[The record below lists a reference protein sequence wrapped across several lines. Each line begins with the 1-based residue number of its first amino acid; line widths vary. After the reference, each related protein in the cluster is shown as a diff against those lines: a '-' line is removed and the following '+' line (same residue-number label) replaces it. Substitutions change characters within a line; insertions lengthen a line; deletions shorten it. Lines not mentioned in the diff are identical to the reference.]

1 MGHKTVSLSD
11 EAYEA
16 LKKIK
21 REDESFN
28 DLILRLVSEQ
38 EQKDILSL
46 AGTWRGSDEETK
58 KILETIYE
66 NRKQTKTERFNF

>member
-16 LKKIK
+16 LKRKK

-46 AGTWRGSDEETK
+46 AGTWHGSDEETK

-66 NRKQTKTERFNF
+66 NRKQTKLKGL